1 MPVRLMKQNKGFT
14 LIEIM
19 IALML
24 GLIIIGA
31 TLNIYISTIRSSAD
45 ISNSARLNYDLD
57 SAAQLMLNDIR
68 RAGYW
73 GGAISDSDANVNPF
87 TNGNAN
93 IQISDYTDA
102 DGVLHSDG
110 CIFYTYDSD
119 NSDSLTEAP
128 TLPTNLN
135 SYYGFR
141 FDRNSIWVRSSVTAA
156 ERTANTVGCGNGN
169 WNQIINEQQIS
180 VTALTFDNSNSQCSN
195 VTTSEVYVDVTVPI
209 DTSCAA
215 AIAAAAGV
223 TGKVSS
229 GDTAVETQQID
240 ILLQGNVV
248 GDVAVT
254 KSLTAIVKI
263 RNERVFTQP

>member
-1 MPVRLMKQNKGFT
+1 MKKVQGFT

-19 IALML
+19 ITLVL
-24 GLIIIGA
+24 GLIIIGT
-31 TLNIYISTIRSSAD
+31 TLNIYISTIRSSTD
-45 ISNSARLNYDLD
+45 IINSARLNYDLD
-57 SAAQLMLNDIR
+57 SVMQLMVNDIK
-68 RAGYW
+68 RAGHW
-73 GGAISDSDANVNPF
+73 GGAIANSDANLNPF
-87 TNGNAN
+87 SDAVSNTNV
-93 IQISDYTDA
+93 QIPVST
-102 DGVLHSDG
+102 
-110 CIFYTYDSD
+110 CILYTYDGD
-119 NSDSLTEAP
+119 GDGVVNNGE
-128 TLPTNLN
+128 
-135 SYYGFR
+135 YYGFKL
-141 FDRNSIWVRSSVTAA
+141 DSGVIKISSADSVDDTADCTKA
-156 ERTANTVGCGNGN
+156 DGRWETITDSNKVNILSLTLTNT
-169 WNQIINEQQIS
+169 
-180 VTALTFDNSNSQCSN
+180 NSQCLN

-263 RNERVFTQP
+263 RNDRVFTQP